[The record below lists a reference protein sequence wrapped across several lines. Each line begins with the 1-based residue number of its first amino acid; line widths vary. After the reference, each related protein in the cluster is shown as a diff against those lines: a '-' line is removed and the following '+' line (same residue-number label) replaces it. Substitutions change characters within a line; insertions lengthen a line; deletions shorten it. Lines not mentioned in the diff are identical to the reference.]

1 MEVNTMS
8 NGSPFELSQYLA
20 ALVESAAPSLV
31 RGAAG
36 RRPAAP
42 GAVWAPGV
50 VITVQHA
57 LPEDSELAVGLEGG
71 RTAAATLAGRDPAID
86 LAVLHVD
93 SQEMTPAAFG
103 DLDALQVGHLALAVA
118 RPGRTVRAALGV
130 VSAIGDSYRTNAGGR
145 VERYLEAAVPL
156 PAGFAGGLLL
166 RVAGAP
172 ARATDRASAP
182 ALGLLTPAVVRGA
195 AVALPLVTLTR
206 VVTALLE
213 HGRMERGFLGIGS
226 YPGDLPAGLAGSLGQ
241 RQALVVVSIATGSP
255 AERAGLLLGDVVVAL
270 DGRPVRHVRDLIELL
285 DEERIGA
292 EARLKIVRA
301 GALNE
306 LPITI
311 GARN

>member
-1 MEVNTMS
+1 MHD
-8 NGSPFELSQYLA
+8 GSPFELSQALA
-20 ALVESAAPSLV
+20 ASVQSAAPSLV
-31 RGAAG
+31 RVDAG
-36 RRPAAP
+36 RRPAAT

-50 VITVQHA
+50 VVTVAHP
-57 LPEDSELAVGLEGG
+57 LGEDSELTIGFESG
-71 RTAAATLAGRDPAID
+71 RTAHATLAGRDPSID
-86 LAVLHVD
+86 LAVLRVD
-93 SQEMTPAAFG
+93 AQEMTPAGFG
-103 DLDALQVGHLALAVA
+103 DLAALRVGHLALAAA

-130 VSAIGDSYRTNAGGR
+130 VSAIGDSYRTSAGGR
-145 VERYLEAAVPL
+145 VEHYLEAAIPL

-166 RVAGAP
+166 RAAGSGTA
-172 ARATDRASAP
+172 AGESGSAP
-182 ALGLLTPAVVRGA
+182 VLGLLTPGLVRGA
-195 AVALPLVTLTR
+195 VVALPFVTLQR
-206 VVTALLE
+206 VVATLLE
-213 HGRMERGFLGIGS
+213 RGHVERGFLGIGS

-241 RQALVVVSIATGSP
+241 RQALVVVSIAAGSP

-301 GALNE
+301 GSLSE